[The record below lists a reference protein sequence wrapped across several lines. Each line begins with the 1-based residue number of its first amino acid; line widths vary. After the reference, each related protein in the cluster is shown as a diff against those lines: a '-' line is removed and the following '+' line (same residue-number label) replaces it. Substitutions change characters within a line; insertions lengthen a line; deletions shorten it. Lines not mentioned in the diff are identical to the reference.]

1 MLMGRADLSGLVL
14 AALRDVVETA
24 DPEEPLE
31 LGEVREDTRLIGDT
45 SVLTSMQLVSLLV
58 EVEQRV
64 EEAHGIAIVIADERA
79 LSLKRSPFRTVGT
92 LVDYLSVLMA
102 EASR

>member
-1 MLMGRADLSGLVL
+1 MGRADLSGLVL